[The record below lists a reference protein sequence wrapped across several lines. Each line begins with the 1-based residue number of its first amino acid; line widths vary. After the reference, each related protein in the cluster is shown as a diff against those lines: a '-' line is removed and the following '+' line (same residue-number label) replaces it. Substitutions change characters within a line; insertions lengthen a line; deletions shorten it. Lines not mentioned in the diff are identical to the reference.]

1 MSKTKWSKIQDW
13 CKRNWWILILIC
25 IALIAVVLVLFE
37 IENGIT
43 KLKELGEL
51 ANVLLTPI
59 CLMLGLVLGYPLLK
73 RKLVDGYI
81 TKQFEI
87 IHEANRAVRKQC
99 LCLRDKY
106 PTKYISN
113 KLSHEDV
120 VEALEDIRHLNELA
134 MDANNLVYQYS
145 YLVYNALIKFE
156 ENTGNNE
163 TSGGLALTYKETLHT
178 WMHNHII
185 RIYQYARSIGSI
197 PQIEVTEQK
206 VLVDRMDKFV
216 TDNTYYEIENLDKSI
231 FYKHNSAL
239 LAIFTSINNRCLNDN
254 DWILRRCCFEAAPS
268 PYPYALLMYNNSIY
282 IPPVITGE
290 KHFNFIEE
298 KLYLVG
304 YKKKI
309 STNFP
314 SGNSSNYYECM
325 YANISDFGFVSL
337 VRDIDDIAKYR
348 DSYLDIDINIDG
360 ISKFEKYG
368 EMIRFC
374 ITEEAV
380 VKNYYQNAKRL
391 KDKLETEI

>member
-25 IALIAVVLVLFE
+25 IILIAVVLVWFE
-37 IENGIT
+37 IEDGIT

-59 CLMLGLVLGYPLLK
+59 CLILGLVLGYPLLK

-87 IHEANRAVRKQC
+87 IHEANRTVRKRC
-99 LCLRDKY
+99 LTLRDKY
-106 PTKYISN
+106 AVKYISHT
-113 KLSHEDV
+113 LSHEDV
-120 VEALEDIRHLNELA
+120 VKALEDMRHLNELA

-156 ENTGNNE
+156 ENTRNNE

-309 STNFP
+309 STNIP

-337 VRDIDDIAKYR
+337 VRGIDDIAKYR
-348 DSYLDIDINIDG
+348 DSYLDIDINMDG

>member
-1 MSKTKWSKIQDW
+1 MSKTKCSKFLDW
-13 CKRNWWILILIC
+13 CKRNWWILILIGTT
-25 IALIAVVLVLFE
+25 ITAAIFVWLGT
-37 IENGIT
+37 ENGIT
-43 KLKELGEL
+43 KIKEFGEIT
-51 ANVLLTPI
+51 NVLLTPI
-59 CLMLGLVLGYPLLK
+59 CLILGLVLGYPLLK

-81 TKQFEI
+81 TRQFEI
-87 IHEANRAVRKQC
+87 VHEANRAVRKQC

-106 PTKYISN
+106 ASKYISK

-120 VEALEDIRHLNELA
+120 VAALEDIRHLNELA
-134 MDANNLVYQYS
+134 MDANNAVYQYS

-156 ENTGNNE
+156 ENTRNNE
-163 TSGGLALTYKETLHT
+163 TSGGLALTYRETLHT

-239 LAIFTSINNRCLNDN
+239 LAIFALINNRCLDGN
-254 DWILRRCCFEAAPS
+254 DWILRRCCFETAPS

-304 YKKKI
+304 YKKKSSI
-309 STNFP
+309 NIA
-314 SGNSSNYYECM
+314 SGDSNNYYECM
-325 YANISDFGFVSL
+325 YANISDFGFVSI
-337 VRDIDDIAKYR
+337 VKSIDDIAKYR
-348 DSYLDIDINIDG
+348 DSYLDIDINMDG

-380 VKNYYQNAKRL
+380 IKNYYQNAKRL